1 MKKAELL
8 EEIRLAKA
16 SLFRLHK
23 RVAELETKQALQ
35 DDKIEKLTQALDN
48 FIRDTYTCTY
58 KGYPISTAAAAE
70 LKKDLLPKLEWALK
84 KDL

>member
-1 MKKAELL
+1 MKKSELL
-8 EEIRLAKA
+8 EQIQLVDSA
-16 SLFRLHK
+16 LHYQHS
-23 RVAELETKQALQ
+23 RIAELE
-35 DDKIEKLTQALDN
+35 DKIEKLTHALAN
-48 FIRDTYTCTY
+48 LSRNTYTCTY

>member
-8 EEIRLAKA
+8 ELIQNVDVALHYQHIRI
-16 SLFRLHK
+16 
-23 RVAELETKQALQ
+23 VALEE
-35 DDKIEKLTQALDN
+35 KIEKQAQALDN